1 MAFFGGIRTGVLA
14 VATLLVV
21 NGCSPVD
28 SGPTDEEKEPH
39 FVLGDSRFNEMD
51 WNGAIEAYEESLE
64 VNPHSAQAHY
74 RLAQLFD
81 TKEPDPAAAIYHYE
95 QYLKLEPDANNRDV
109 IKQRIDSCKQ
119 QLATDVYALPSA
131 PAVQKQLD
139 SLVQQNKQLQS
150 QVDQLNGVVKQ
161 WNVYYASEQAAL
173 KNGQPAAQNNSGAQT
188 TSSTPD
194 DISPL
199 PAQQQSP
206 PQPVARTTVTT
217 PKSVLPRPQKAR
229 THIVTGGET
238 LASIARKHGVG
249 LSALEAANPGLN
261 PKKLHVGQSLNLPP

>member
-95 QYLKLEPDANNRDV
+95 QYLKLQPDANNHD
-109 IKQRIDSCKQ
+109 IITQRIDSCKQ

-131 PAVQKQLD
+131 PAMQKQLD
-139 SLVQQNKQLQS
+139 SLIQQNKQLQS

-173 KNGQPAAQNNSGAQT
+173 KNGSSAPQNNSAAQS
-188 TSSTPD
+188 TSPTPD
-194 DISPL
+194 DISPE
-199 PAQQQSP
+199 PTQQPS
-206 PQPVARTTVTT
+206 QPRTTTRT
-217 PKSVLPRPQKAR
+217 PSVGSKPAAPKPPGVRK
-229 THIVTGGET
+229 HIVASGET
-238 LASIARKHGVG
+238 LAGIARKQGIS
-249 LSALEAANPGLN
+249 LASLQAANPGVN
-261 PKKLHVGQSLNLPP
+261 PRKLRAGQSLNLPP